1 MKPKISKAEKEKIL
15 SCYYSNNM
23 EVKELAAQ
31 YGISRQTI
39 YNWTKGKRRPSIIV
53 PATARP
59 APNWSDVH
67 ILKMQLER
75 EKRIR
80 EILQCADITM
90 NSSIKAKLKAME
102 ELYKEDPV
110 KYNIHILCDAFGV
123 SRRLFYGHVRYNKRD
138 SAWFKTRIPELKEC
152 IRDIFNESEQRF
164 GADKITVIMK
174 ERGLH
179 VSAAMVRRLMREMSL
194 HSIRTGAKR
203 RWRLEIRNPV
213 DRVKQQFN
221 PPRPNEIW
229 VSDVTEW
236 HVKKTTFFICA
247 IIDLYSRRVVA
258 YKTSRRNS
266 THLVKLTLKDALIQ
280 RKPKPGLIL
289 HSDRGTAYRSFG
301 LIAYASENGITLS
314 YSRSGKPYDNS
325 VSEAFFKTLKA
336 EELYRRK
343 YRSARDFIKSLDDYI
358 DFYNTKRPHEA
369 VRMMTPADKE
379 RRYDTER
386 KKKTVNRSLHKGVRV
401 EHLFRQ

>member
-1 MKPKISKAEKEKIL
+1 MKPKFSKAEKEKIL
-15 SCYYSNNM
+15 SHYYSNNT
-23 EVKELAAQ
+23 EVKVLAAQ

-53 PATARP
+53 PATTRP
-59 APNWSDVH
+59 APNWRDVR

-80 EILQCADITM
+80 KILQCANAAL
-90 NSSIKAKLKAME
+90 NSSINARLNAME
-102 ELYKEDPV
+102 GLYKEDPV
-110 KYNIHILCDAFGV
+110 KYNIHIPCDAFGV
-123 SRRLFYGHVRYNKRD
+123 TRRLFYGHIKYNKRD
-138 SAWFKTRIPELKEC
+138 NAWFKTRIPALKKC

-179 VSAAMVRRLMREMSL
+179 VSVTIVRRLMREMRL

-221 PPRPNEIW
+221 PQRPNEIW

-236 HVKKTTFFICA
+236 HVKKNTFFICT
-247 IIDLYSRRVVA
+247 IIDLFSRRVVA

-266 THLVKLTLKDALIQ
+266 THLVKLTLKDALTQ
-280 RKPKPGLIL
+280 RNPKPGLIF
-289 HSDRGTAYRSFG
+289 HSDRGSAYRSFAF
-301 LIAYASENGITLS
+301 IAYADENGITFVILTLWKAIRQLRL
-314 YSRSGKPYDNS
+314 RSILQDAQDRRTLPPQIQVGKGFHQI
-325 VSEAFFKTLKA
+325 A
-336 EELYRRK
+336 RRLHLFLQ
-343 YRSARDFIKSLDDYI
+343 RETSARGNKDDDTSRKGTSL
-358 DFYNTKRPHEA
+358 
-369 VRMMTPADKE
+369 
-379 RRYDTER
+379 
-386 KKKTVNRSLHKGVRV
+386 
-401 EHLFRQ
+401 

>member
-1 MKPKISKAEKEKIL
+1 MKPKFSKAEKEEIQ
-15 SCYYSNNM
+15 SRYYSNNT
-23 EVKELAAQ
+23 EVKALAAQ

-53 PATARP
+53 PTTTRP
-59 APNWSDVH
+59 APNWRDVR

-80 EILQCADITM
+80 EILQLANVTQ
-90 NSSIKAKLKAME
+90 NSNTKAKLNAME
-102 ELYKEDPV
+102 EFYSEDPV

-123 SRRLFYGHVRYNKRD
+123 SRRIFYGHVKYNKRD
-138 SAWFKTRIPELKEC
+138 AAWFKTRIPALKEC
-152 IRDIFNESEQRF
+152 IRHIFNESEQRF

-174 ERGLH
+174 KGDLH
-179 VSAAMVRRLMREMSL
+179 VSVAMVRRLMREMGL

-213 DRVKQQFN
+213 DRVNQHFN

-236 HVKKTTFFICA
+236 HVKKYTFFICA

-258 YKTSRRNS
+258 YRTSRRNS
-266 THLVKLTLKDALIQ
+266 THLVKLTLKDALTQ
-280 RKPKPGLIL
+280 RNPKPGLIL
-289 HSDRGTAYRSFG
+289 HSDRGTAYRSFA
-301 LIAYASENGITLS
+301 LIAYTNENGITLS

-343 YRSARDFIKSLDDYI
+343 YKSARDFIKSLDDYI

-369 VRMMTPADKE
+369 IRMMTPADKE
-379 RRYDTER
+379 RCYDTER
-386 KKKTVNRSLHKGVRV
+386 KKAVNRSLHEGVRV
-401 EHLFRQ
+401 

>member
-1 MKPKISKAEKEKIL
+1 MKPKFSKAEKEKIL
-15 SCYYSNNM
+15 SHYYSNNT
-23 EVKELAAQ
+23 EVKVLAAQ

-53 PATARP
+53 PATTRP
-59 APNWSDVH
+59 APNWRDVR

-80 EILQCADITM
+80 KILQCANAAL
-90 NSSIKAKLKAME
+90 NSSINARLNAME
-102 ELYKEDPV
+102 GLYKEDPV

-123 SRRLFYGHVRYNKRD
+123 TRRLFYGHIKYNKRD
-138 SAWFKTRIPELKEC
+138 NAWFKTRIPALKKC

-179 VSAAMVRRLMREMSL
+179 VSVTIVRRLMREMRL

-221 PPRPNEIW
+221 PQRPNEIW

-236 HVKKTTFFICA
+236 HVKKNTFFICT

-266 THLVKLTLKDALIQ
+266 THLVKLTLKDALTQ
-280 RKPKPGLIL
+280 RNPKPGLIF
-289 HSDRGTAYRSFG
+289 HSDRGSAYRSFAF
-301 LIAYASENGITLS
+301 IAYADENGITLS

-325 VSEAFFKTLKA
+325 ICEAFFKTLKT

-343 YRSARDFIKSLDDYI
+343 YKSARDFIKSLADYI
-358 DFYNTKRPHEA
+358 YFYNAKRPHEA
-369 VRMMTPADKE
+369 IRMMTPAEKE
-379 RRYDTER
+379 RRYEAER
-386 KKKTVNRSLHKGVRV
+386 KKTVNRSLHKGVRV

>member
-1 MKPKISKAEKEKIL
+1 MKPKFSKAEKEEIL
-15 SCYYSNNM
+15 SRYYSNNT
-23 EVKELAAQ
+23 EVKALAAQ

-53 PATARP
+53 PTTTRP
-59 APNWSDVH
+59 APNWRDVR

-80 EILQCADITM
+80 EILQLANVTQ
-90 NSSIKAKLKAME
+90 NSNTKAKLNAME
-102 ELYKEDPV
+102 EFYSEDPV

-123 SRRLFYGHVRYNKRD
+123 SRRVFYGHVKYNKRD
-138 SAWFKTRIPELKEC
+138 AAWFKTRIPALKEC
-152 IRDIFNESEQRF
+152 IRHIFNESEQRF

-174 ERGLH
+174 KRDLH
-179 VSAAMVRRLMREMSL
+179 VSVAMVRRLMREMGL

-213 DRVKQQFN
+213 DRVKQHFN

-236 HVKKTTFFICA
+236 HVKKYTFFICA

-258 YKTSRRNS
+258 YRTSRRNS
-266 THLVKLTLKDALIQ
+266 THLVKLTLKDALTQ
-280 RKPKPGLIL
+280 RNPKPGLIL
-289 HSDRGTAYRSFG
+289 HSDRGTAYRSFA
-301 LIAYASENGITLS
+301 LIAYTNENGITLS

-343 YRSARDFIKSLDDYI
+343 YKSARDFIKSLDNYI

-369 VRMMTPADKE
+369 IRMMTPADKE
-379 RRYDTER
+379 RCYDTER
-386 KKKTVNRSLHKGVRV
+386 KKAINRSLHEGVHV
-401 EHLFRQ
+401 